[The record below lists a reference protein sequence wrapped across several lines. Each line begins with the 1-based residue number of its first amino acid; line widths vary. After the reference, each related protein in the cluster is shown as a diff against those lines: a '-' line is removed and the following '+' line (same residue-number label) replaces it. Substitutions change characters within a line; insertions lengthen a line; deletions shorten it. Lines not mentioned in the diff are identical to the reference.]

1 MNSPNKTHEE
11 YVKRLENCFEKLKE
25 ESIERDKLV
34 AKLEAE
40 VKAMRDEHLRV
51 ITTQHAA
58 AHALDATRQ
67 FCELEL
73 IDGEHSFDTG
83 RRIRDYIE
91 GVCNNET

>member
-1 MNSPNKTHEE
+1 MPNDK
-11 YVKRLENCFEKLKE
+11 EKQLRKMYKE
-25 ESIERDKLV
+25 LAALASESIERDKQL